1 MARRDLEKEKYV
13 EPMPNEFYCWG
24 DIQDVGLISKRDQT
38 EKQIQD
44 AFGSIKIEEDSSTP
58 ETDYVLKV
66 LGKDSGA
73 RIVIP
78 FDAVVRDAYFDKE
91 TKEIVLIVVT
101 AQGDKEIRVDVKD
114 LVDTY
119 TGDGVTIKV
128 DNHVISITDDV
139 MEKFSALEDSIKEE
153 ERRAETTEKS
163 LKESIDG
170 EIERAEKAEQANAEA
185 ISKIETDYK
194 EADETLKKEL
204 DEKTK
209 NMVEWQYSSEDR
221 KHIVLGNHENILGT
235 STEGGT
241 YNLAM
246 VSKWNVADF
255 GSSSLPMNLNATDGK
270 VTINDDKVVATTDDI
285 TNAIEGLASE
295 TYVDTAVSNENKRAE
310 LAEEEL
316 SDKIDKIELKKET
329 DLLYALYVNGVKHG
343 EINIPKDQFLK
354 DITYDSTTKE
364 LVFTFE
370 TSDGEKVIRV
380 AIGDLI
386 DTYTAGEG
394 LTLNDNVFSVDFD
407 KVASVEY
414 VDEKTKNM
422 VEWEYSTEDRKHIVL
437 DNHSNIL
444 GKSTEGDSYN
454 LAMVSKWDVA
464 DFGSSQ
470 LHTNLNSK
478 DGQVTINDE
487 KVVATVDDVNSSEER
502 LQEKIDTKA
511 NKEHTHEISEV
522 VNLQSTLDTKLNIED
537 VQAILKEQIYKLFN
551 IDMIKAEEFV
561 ATEMNN
567 SSEKYAVIGN
577 GEVITLTSTKTIIA
591 EELKMNDIDISSEAD
606 NKGLLSISAN
616 KVEIED
622 TNISGSWDRSI
633 GGNTMVTVNN
643 AQNVSLKDVTVSRT
657 NGYNAIEVGL
667 DGKGTSKTIVID
679 GLEVTEK
686 LSNNGINIFSFE
698 DNADVVI
705 KNCHFTEV
713 SNPIRISNAT
723 YAKNVNITIKD
734 CTFDKWES
742 GSPAYAGLILLQ
754 DYTSKTKEEA
764 LEKKPFAT
772 FTITLDNVT
781 GPYGK
786 IDNTSTIEEICGSGI
801 VDKQLVYVYADKAGL
816 IPYDEDTFPTI
827 IIK

>member
-1 MARRDLEKEKYV
+1 MARRDLEKGKYV

-24 DIQDVGLISKRDQT
+24 DTTNVGLISKKDQV

-170 EIERAEKAEQANAEA
+170 EKERAEIAEQANAEA

-194 EADETLKKEL
+194 EADEKLEEEL
-204 DEKTK
+204 IEKTK
-209 NMVEWQYSSEDR
+209 NMVEWQYSTEDR

-235 STEGGT
+235 SVDGGT
-241 YNLAM
+241 
-246 VSKWNVADF
+246 
-255 GSSSLPMNLNATDGK
+255 
-270 VTINDDKVVATTDDI
+270 
-285 TNAIEGLASE
+285 
-295 TYVDTAVSNENKRAE
+295 
-310 LAEEEL
+310 
-316 SDKIDKIELKKET
+316 
-329 DLLYALYVNGVKHG
+329 
-343 EINIPKDQFLK
+343 
-354 DITYDSTTKE
+354 
-364 LVFTFE
+364 
-370 TSDGEKVIRV
+370 
-380 AIGDLI
+380 
-386 DTYTAGEG
+386 
-394 LTLNDNVFSVDFD
+394 
-407 KVASVEY
+407 
-414 VDEKTKNM
+414 
-422 VEWEYSTEDRKHIVL
+422 
-437 DNHSNIL
+437 
-444 GKSTEGDSYN
+444 YN

-464 DFGSSQ
+464 DFGSNQ
-470 LHTNLNSK
+470 LHANLNSK
-478 DGQVTINDE
+478 DGQVTINDD
-487 KVVATVDDVNSSEER
+487 KIVATVDDVNSSEKR

-567 SSEKYAVIGN
+567 PSEKYTVIGN
-577 GEVITLTSTKTIIA
+577 GEVITLTSTKTIVA
-591 EELKMNDIDISSEAD
+591 EELKMNDIDISSEAN

-622 TNISGSWDRSI
+622 SNISGSWDRSI

-679 GLEVTEK
+679 GLEINEK

>member
-24 DIQDVGLISKRDQT
+24 DIQDVGLISKREQS

-119 TGDGVTIKV
+119 TGDDVTIKV
-128 DNHVISITDDV
+128 NNHVISITDEV
-139 MEKFSALEDSIKEE
+139 MKKFSDLEDSIKEE
-153 ERRAETTEKS
+153 ELRAEASEKS
-163 LKESIDG
+163 LKGIIDT
-170 EIERAEKAEQANAEA
+170 ETERAQKAE
-185 ISKIETDYK
+185 
-194 EADETLKKEL
+194 KEL
-204 DEKTK
+204 
-209 NMVEWQYSSEDR
+209 
-221 KHIVLGNHENILGT
+221 
-235 STEGGT
+235 
-241 YNLAM
+241 
-246 VSKWNVADF
+246 
-255 GSSSLPMNLNATDGK
+255 
-270 VTINDDKVVATTDDI
+270 
-285 TNAIEGLASE
+285 
-295 TYVDTAVSNENKRAE
+295 
-310 LAEEEL
+310 EEEL
-316 SDKIDKIELKKET
+316 
-329 DLLYALYVNGVKHG
+329 V
-343 EINIPKDQFLK
+343 
-354 DITYDSTTKE
+354 
-364 LVFTFE
+364 
-370 TSDGEKVIRV
+370 
-380 AIGDLI
+380 
-386 DTYTAGEG
+386 
-394 LTLNDNVFSVDFD
+394 
-407 KVASVEY
+407 
-414 VDEKTKNM
+414 EKTKNM

-444 GKSTEGDSYN
+444 GKSTEGGTYN

-522 VNLQSTLDTKLNIED
+522 VNLQPTLDTKLNIED

-551 IDMIKAEEFV
+551 IDMINAEEFV

-567 SSEKYAVIGN
+567 PSKKYAVIGN
-577 GEVITLTSTKTIIA
+577 GEVITLTSTKTIVA
-591 EELKMNDIDISSEAD
+591 EELKMNDIEISSEAD

-622 TNISGSWDRSI
+622 TNISGSWNRSI

-781 GPYGK
+781 VPYGK

-816 IPYDEDTFPTI
+816 IPYSKDTFPSI
-827 IIK
+827 IIN